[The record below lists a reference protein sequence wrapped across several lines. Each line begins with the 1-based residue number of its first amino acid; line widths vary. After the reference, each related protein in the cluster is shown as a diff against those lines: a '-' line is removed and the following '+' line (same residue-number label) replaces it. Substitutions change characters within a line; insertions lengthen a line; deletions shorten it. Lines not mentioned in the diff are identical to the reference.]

1 MASLVLNGSTSGS
14 ITISSPAVSG
24 VNVLSLPANTGTV
37 LTNGTNT
44 NFPAGS
50 VLQVVSVNNKQGTT
64 TTGNSYI
71 ASTLAASIT
80 PTSSANKILIFGH
93 YYYRVS
99 ASTVSVTTTIYRNA
113 TDLTSGTIGLS
124 YNYVDS
130 AVVEMTAPFTI
141 LDSPA
146 TTSSTTYTLYFKR
159 TDSAGTAYV
168 GQANMD
174 SVITLMEI
182 KG

>member
-1 MASLVLNGSTSGS
+1 MPTIINGT
-14 ITISSPAVSG
+14 TG
-24 VNVLSLPANTGTV
+24 VNLITDGSVTTADFASGAINNTV
-37 LTNGTNT
+37 L
-44 NFPAGS
+44 PAGS
-50 VLQVVSVNNKQGTT
+50 VLQVVSVNNKTTTT
-64 TTGNSYI
+64 TTGNTYI

-93 YYYRVS
+93 YYYRTS
-99 ASTVSVTTTIYRNA
+99 ANGVSVVATIYRNA

-124 YNYVDS
+124 YNY
-130 AVVEMTAPFTI
+130 AALTQVEMTAPFTI

-159 TDSAGTAYV
+159 TDNAGTAYV
-168 GQANMD
+168 GQGNMD

>member
-1 MASLVLNGSTSGS
+1 MASLILNGSTSGS
-14 ITISSPAVSG
+14 ITISSPSVSG
-24 VNVLSLPANTGTV
+24 SNTLTLPANTGTV
-37 LTNGTNT
+37 LTSGTNT

-50 VLQVVSVNNKQGTT
+50 VLQVVSVNNKQQTT
-64 TTGNSYI
+64 TTGDTYI

-93 YYYRVS
+93 YYYRTGVNGL
-99 ASTVSVTTTIYRNA
+99 SVVTTIYRNS
-113 TDLTSGTIGLS
+113 TNLTSGTIGLS
-124 YNYVDS
+124 YNY
-130 AVVEMTAPFTI
+130 AALTQVEMTAPFTI

-159 TDSAGTAYV
+159 TDNAGTAYV